1 MNISFYNAVSGMLG
15 YQKSMDVTS
24 NNIANVNTAGFKKQ
38 NAVFADL
45 LYSRLDTHNNE
56 DMMMGHGSRMESLNF
71 IYKQG
76 ALEYTERPLDFAISG
91 EGLFAIEAAN
101 GETRYTRGGSF
112 QISVEGSKSFLV
124 TSAGEYVLDSKRK
137 PIQLPLDESGS
148 GYDLTGLIDQLGV
161 FLFENP
167 YGLTP
172 VGSTAYQESDTSGR
186 VRALADLDSTV
197 PCEVVG
203 GALERSNIDLADEM
217 VNVIHNQRAFQLN
230 ARVVKVSDEIEE
242 LVNSL
247 R

>member
-15 YQKSMDVTS
+15 YQKGMDVTS

-38 NAVFADL
+38 SAVFTDL
-45 LYSRLDTHNNE
+45 LYSNLDVHNNQ
-56 DMMMGHGSRMESLNF
+56 DMVMGHGSRMQSLDL

-76 ALEYTERPLDFAISG
+76 ALEYTERPLDFAING
-91 EGLFAIEAAN
+91 EGLFALRASN
-101 GETRYTRGGSF
+101 GETHYTRNGAF

-124 TSAGEYVLDSKRK
+124 SAGGEYVLDSKKK
-137 PIQLPLDESGS
+137 PIQLPFDQTSGNF
-148 GYDLTGLIDQLGV
+148 DLTGLKDQLGV

-172 VGSTAYQESDTSGR
+172 AGGTAYQASATSGK
-186 VRALADLDSTV
+186 VRALADLNTTTA
-197 PCEVVG
+197 CEVVG

-217 VNVIHNQRAFQLN
+217 VNVIHHQRAFQLN

-242 LVNSL
+242 LVNNL